1 MPRTYPNLKAYF
13 RAEGRT
19 QGDLA
24 HELGISPALMSMYKH
39 GDRQP
44 PLALALRISERCRI
58 PPESLIRVQRPT
70 PAKADHRPG
79 RKANLPSLHNT
90 NRRSAGASGPAANE
104 SSQSGNNGKTSTFTR
119 SKH

>member
-24 HELGISPALMSMYKH
+24 HELGISPALMSMYKN

-44 PLALALRISERCRI
+44 PLAVALRISERCRI

-70 PAKADHRPG
+70 PAKAESRPS
-79 RKANLPSLHNT
+79 RKVNLPREHNT
-90 NRRSAGASGPAANE
+90 IRRSAGPSGQAADE
-104 SSQSGNNGKTSTFTR
+104 SSQSGKIGKTSTFTR

>member
-1 MPRTYPNLKAYF
+1 MRTYPNLAAYF
-13 RAEGRT
+13 RGEGRT

-24 HELGISPALMSMYKH
+24 HELDISPALMSMYKH

-58 PPESLIRVQRPT
+58 PPESLIRVRRPT
-70 PAKADHRPG
+70 PAKAESRPG
-79 RKANLPSLHNT
+79 RTANLPKVHNT
-90 NRRSAGASGPAANE
+90 IRRSAGASGQAADE
-104 SSQSGNNGKTSTFTR
+104 SSPSGKNGQTSSFTR

>member
-1 MPRTYPNLKAYF
+1 MPRTYPNLAAYF
-13 RAEGRT
+13 RGEGRT

-24 HELGISPALMSMYKH
+24 HELDISPALMSMYKN

-70 PAKADHRPG
+70 PAKAESRPG
-79 RKANLPSLHNT
+79 RKANLHSLHNT
-90 NRRSAGASGPAANE
+90 NGRSARASGRAADE
-104 SSQSGNNGKTSTFTR
+104 SSQSEKISKTSTFTR